1 MEIQRLNALLNTQSP
16 AGIGEAKAQQAT
28 APQNGPSF
36 GDILSQAINSLEQS
50 QIAADKAAQALAA
63 GETTDF
69 ADVMI
74 KSEKASLNLG
84 LAVQV
89 RNKLLEA
96 YQEIMRMPL

>member
-16 AGIGEAKAQQAT
+16 ARVTDTKAQQAAT
-28 APQNGPSF
+28 PQNGPSF
-36 GDILSQAINSLEQS
+36 GDVLTQAINSLEQS
-50 QIAADKAAQALAA
+50 QITADQAAQALAT